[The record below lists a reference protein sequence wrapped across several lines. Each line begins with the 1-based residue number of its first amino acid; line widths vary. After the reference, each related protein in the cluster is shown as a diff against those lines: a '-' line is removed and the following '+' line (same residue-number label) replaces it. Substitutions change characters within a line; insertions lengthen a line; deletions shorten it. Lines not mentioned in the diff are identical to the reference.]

1 MDLRGYPGRPI
12 ASERLSGNLFHTGQE
27 FTPTAVAPEEGVSLN
42 NCTDTDSAVVMNT

>member
-27 FTPTAVAPEEGVSLN
+27 FTPTAVAPEDGVSPN
-42 NCTDTDSAVVMNT
+42 NRTDTDSAVAISP